1 MTMRVCYFGT
11 YDVEQSRNN
20 VIIQGLR
27 QNGVEVV
34 ECHVSLWRNTADKIR
49 SARRGLVS
57 PGLLGRVLG
66 SYLRLIKRYAR
77 IGGYDAMVV
86 GYAGHFDLFLA
97 RLLTSFSRKPLVFDA
112 LLSLTETV
120 VEDRGLVP
128 PGSLCARLIYLVDR
142 YSCRL
147 SDLVLL
153 DTEAH
158 VRHFHEDLGVRLDR
172 LRWVPVG
179 ADAVYCRA
187 ALQQQNVGQIGNLP
201 HSRGLS
207 PLREGAGPFRV
218 VYFGQYIPLHGVNY
232 IIEAAK
238 ILEEDPDIRFE
249 LVGDGQTF
257 GEAFSL
263 AERLQVKNVAF
274 HHTWLS
280 PEELIAEHIVP
291 ADVCLGAFGDSPKA
305 QRVVPIKVFVALAL
319 GKPVITGDSPAAREM
334 LTHGTDAI
342 LCEMAN
348 PQALAQAVLLLKNN
362 RPLREKIARQG
373 YLSFQNKFSSQVIG
387 ATVRSYLT
395 EVINANVK
403 R

>member
-1 MTMRVCYFGT
+1 VAGGGVMMKVCYFGT

-34 ECHVSLWRNTADKIR
+34 ECHARLWRNTADKIR
-49 SARRGLVS
+49 SVKGGLFN
-57 PGLLGRVLG
+57 PGLLRRALG
-66 SYLRLIKRYAR
+66 SYLRLLKRYAK
-77 IGGYDAMVV
+77 IGDYDVMVV

-97 RLLTSFSRKPLVFDA
+97 KLLTIFARKPLVFDA
-112 LLSLTETV
+112 LLSLTETI

-128 PGSLCARLIYLVDR
+128 RSSLFTWLVYLVDR

-147 SDLVLL
+147 ADLVLL

-158 VRHFHEDLGVRLDR
+158 VQHFQRDFGVRLDK
-172 LRWVPVG
+172 LRRVPVG
-179 ADAVYCRA
+179 ADEIYCRGPSP
-187 ALQQQNVGQIGNLP
+187 VGEGN
-201 HSRGLS
+201 
-207 PLREGAGPFRV
+207 PFRV

-249 LVGDGQTF
+249 LVGNGQTY
-257 GEAFSL
+257 GETSSL
-263 AERLQVKNVAF
+263 AERLQVKNVTF
-274 HHTWLS
+274 HRTWLP
-280 PEELIAEHIVP
+280 PEDLIADYIIT
-291 ADVCLGAFGDSPKA
+291 ADVCLGVFGDSPKA
-305 QRVVPIKVFVALAL
+305 RRVVPIKVFVSLAM

-342 LCEMAN
+342 LCEMAD
-348 PQALAQAVLLLKNN
+348 PGALAQAILLLKRN
-362 RPLREKIARQG
+362 RSLREKIAKGG

-387 ATVRSYLT
+387 TTVKDHLA
-395 EVINANVK
+395 EVINAK
-403 R
+403 FKP

>member
-1 MTMRVCYFGT
+1 MTMKVCYFGT

-34 ECHVSLWRNTADKIR
+34 ECHARLWRNTADKIR
-49 SARRGLVS
+49 GVKGGLFN
-57 PGLLGRVLG
+57 PGLLRRALG
-66 SYLRLIKRYAR
+66 SYLRLLKRYAK
-77 IGGYDAMVV
+77 IGDYDVMVV

-97 RLLTSFSRKPLVFDA
+97 KLLTIFSRKPLVFDA
-112 LLSLTETV
+112 LLSLTETI

-128 PGSLCARLIYLVDR
+128 RSSLLTRLVYLVDK

-147 SDLVLL
+147 ADLVLL

-158 VRHFHEDLGVRLDR
+158 IRHFQRDFGVRLDK
-172 LRWVPVG
+172 LRRVPVG
-179 ADAVYCRA
+179 ADEIYCRGPA
-187 ALQQQNVGQIGNLP
+187 PVGEGN
-201 HSRGLS
+201 
-207 PLREGAGPFRV
+207 PFRI

-232 IIEAAK
+232 IVEAAK

-249 LVGDGQTF
+249 LVGDGQTY
-257 GEAFSL
+257 GEASSL
-263 AERLQVKNVAF
+263 AERLQVKNVTF
-274 HHTWLS
+274 HRTWLS
-280 PEELIAEHIVP
+280 PEDLIADYIIT

-305 QRVVPIKVFVALAL
+305 RRVVPIKVFVALAM

-342 LCEMAN
+342 LCEMAD
-348 PQALAQAVLLLKNN
+348 PSALAQAILLLKRN
-362 RPLREKIARQG
+362 RPLREKMAKGG

-387 ATVRSYLT
+387 ATVKDHLA
-395 EVINANVK
+395 EVINAK
-403 R
+403 FQP